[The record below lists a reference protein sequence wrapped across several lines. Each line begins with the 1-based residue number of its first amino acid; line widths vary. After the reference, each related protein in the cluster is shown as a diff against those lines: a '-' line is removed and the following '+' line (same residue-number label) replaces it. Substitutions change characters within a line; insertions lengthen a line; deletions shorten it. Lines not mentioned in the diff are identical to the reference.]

1 MTKISME
8 EIVERV
14 RDIPAFPHTITRIIQ
29 LAESPESTVHDIENE
44 VIRDQSLT
52 ATVLRFANS
61 THYGYSRTIST
72 ISQATVVLG
81 FQAIKSIAMAASVS
95 QLMAREL
102 PGYALEKEALW
113 RQSQTCAIAARLI
126 AKKVKYARPDEAY
139 VAGLLRD
146 IGKVILD
153 TYLKDQVELIQ
164 QKVENDQIT
173 FMEAEEAVLGFHHG
187 QVGASIAEKWH
198 LPGDLAESIA
208 LHHEPG
214 KAVINPRLVAI
225 IHLADALVMMLG
237 VQMGADGLAYHFS
250 QEAMTLLS
258 VDEND
263 LQQLMSE
270 LIDLLEDEDAFKK

>member
-153 TYLKDQVELIQ
+153 TYLKDQVQLIQ

-173 FMEAEEAVLGFHHG
+173 FMEAEEEVLGFHHG

-198 LPGDLAESIA
+198 LPSDLAESIA

-214 KAVINPRLVAI
+214 RAEINPRLVAI
-225 IHLADALVMMLG
+225 THLADALVMMLG

-250 QEAMTLLS
+250 QEAMTLLG
-258 VDEND
+258 VDETD